1 MYVLKHLILAALR
14 IVTGN
19 GKSPAYIGIWL
30 EILNTLYSVCHAA
43 AAMSGENIDCFPGQ
57 INVFQERAGWLANC
71 ISPDGQ
77 NKPYCIIPEQI
88 FRISSDLRLN
98 VVFLLAYDHSDG
110 VFASLCDFF
119 FQVFSKCV
127 QFLPLFFGFVLVAI
141 GGKDAG
147 ILHSP
152 VFHNRLII
160 PIGSIHQGSSSQT

>member
-77 NKPYCIIPEQI
+77 NKPYCIIPGQI

-110 VFASLCDFF
+110 VLKRFGIGVSRLNGENIPAGCFGYPACGHLRCADKLSFRIQIQRGIGYSIYILR
-119 FQVFSKCV
+119 KC
-127 QFLPLFFGFVLVAI
+127 
-141 GGKDAG
+141 
-147 ILHSP
+147 
-152 VFHNRLII
+152 
-160 PIGSIHQGSSSQT
+160 SIANP